1 MSGKKQKR
9 LASWWG
15 TRPEIQACNAGQER
29 LKFNDTN
36 EMEESALHS
45 ARQVLARVKSRA
57 AFPVLAIAMA
67 VSTTVVGMERTSF
80 LTHAAGG
87 SLAVADSAT
96 SDSALGAASA
106 VALRTAA
113 SQAGAGVP
121 VAAAEFDLDVQHR
134 AVDTWVHRF
143 TTSLKGDFQL
153 SLNRMDKYDDMI
165 LAKLDK
171 RQMPRELIY
180 LAMIESNFNPTAK
193 SRVKAVGM
201 WQFMSATARQ
211 FGLTVGRHVDERKDP
226 AKATDAALTYLAKLH
241 DRFGSWYLAAA
252 AYNSG
257 AGTVSKA
264 MRKVLGRTTGTD
276 EDFFRIAHALPKE
289 TRDYVPKLIASAK
302 VGSDPAAYGLKP

>member
-1 MSGKKQKR
+1 LPSV
-9 LASWWG
+9 
-15 TRPEIQACNAGQER
+15 
-29 LKFNDTN
+29 
-36 EMEESALHS
+36 
-45 ARQVLARVKSRA
+45 RQVLARVKSRA
-57 AFPVLAIAMA
+57 AYPILGIAMA
-67 VSTTVVGMERTSF
+67 LSTAVVGLERTSF
-80 LTHAAGG
+80 LTHEMGQ
-87 SLAVADSAT
+87 SAVIADSAV
-96 SDSALGAASA
+96 SDSAMATARA

-113 SQAGAGVP
+113 SEAGVGVP
-121 VAAAEFDLDVQHR
+121 AAAPGLDLDLNHAQVDSWVQ
-134 AVDTWVHRF
+134 RF

-153 SLNRMDKYDDMI
+153 SLNRMDKYSEMI
-165 LAKLDK
+165 SAKLDERK
-171 RQMPRELIY
+171 MPRELIY

-211 FGLTVGRHVDERKDP
+211 FGLTVGRKVDERKDP
-226 AKATDAALTYLAKLH
+226 EKSTDAALTYLAQLH

-276 EDFFRIAHALPKE
+276 EDFFRIAKALPKE

-302 VGSDPAAYGLKP
+302 VGSDPARYGLEP

>member
-1 MSGKKQKR
+1 M
-9 LASWWG
+9 
-15 TRPEIQACNAGQER
+15 
-29 LKFNDTN
+29 D
-36 EMEESALHS
+36 ESA
-45 ARQVLARVKSRA
+45 V
-57 AFPVLAIAMA
+57 
-67 VSTTVVGMERTSF
+67 T
-80 LTHAAGG
+80 
-87 SLAVADSAT
+87 ADSAI
-96 SDSALGAASA
+96 SDSAITAARS

-113 SQAGAGVP
+113 SQVGAGVP
-121 VAAAEFDLDVQHR
+121 VPAPKLDLDVNHKQ
-134 AVDTWVHRF
+134 VDSWVRRF

-165 LAKLDK
+165 SAKLAE
-171 RQMPRELIY
+171 RNMPRELIY

-226 AKATDAALTYLAKLH
+226 EKSTDAALTYLAKLH

-257 AGTVSKA
+257 QGTVSKA
-264 MRKVLGRTTGTD
+264 MKRVLGRTKGTD
-276 EDFFRIAHALPKE
+276 EDFFRIAKALPKE

-302 VGSDPAAYGLKP
+302 VGSDPARYGLEP

>member
-1 MSGKKQKR
+1 
-9 LASWWG
+9 
-15 TRPEIQACNAGQER
+15 
-29 LKFNDTN
+29 
-36 EMEESALHS
+36 MEESALPH
-45 ARQVLARVKSRA
+45 ARQLLARVKSRA
-57 AFPVLAIAMA
+57 AFPVLAVAMA
-67 VSTTVVGMERTSF
+67 VSTAVVGMERASF
-80 LTHAAGG
+80 LTHAVDG
-87 SLAVADSAT
+87 SALVADSSA
-96 SDSALGAASA
+96 DSALAAASV

-113 SQAGAGVP
+113 ATAGTGVAPAAGL
-121 VAAAEFDLDVQHR
+121 DLDVRHK
-134 AVDTWVHRF
+134 AVDSWVHRL

-211 FGLTVGRHVDERKDP
+211 YGLTVGRRVDERKDP
-226 AKATDAALTYLAKLH
+226 ARATDAALTYLAQLH

-264 MRKVLGRTTGTD
+264 MKKVLGRTTGTD
-276 EDFFRIAHALPKE
+276 EDFFRIAGSLPKE

-302 VGSDPAAYGLKP
+302 VGSDPARYGLEP

>member
-1 MSGKKQKR
+1 
-9 LASWWG
+9 
-15 TRPEIQACNAGQER
+15 
-29 LKFNDTN
+29 
-36 EMEESALHS
+36 MEEPALQS

-67 VSTTVVGMERTSF
+67 VSTAVVGMERTSF
-80 LTHAAGG
+80 LTHAVGG
-87 SLAVADSAT
+87 SASVADSAI
-96 SDSALGAASA
+96 SDSALAAASA
-106 VALRTAA
+106 VALATAA

-121 VAAAEFDLDVQHR
+121 ATAGLDLDVQHK
-134 AVDTWVHRF
+134 AVDDWVNRF

-226 AKATDAALTYLAKLH
+226 ARATDAALTYLAQLH

-264 MRKVLGRTTGTD
+264 MKKVLGRTTGTD
-276 EDFFRIAHALPKE
+276 EDFFRIANALPKE

-302 VGSDPAAYGLKP
+302 VGSDPAKYGLEP

>member
-1 MSGKKQKR
+1 
-9 LASWWG
+9 
-15 TRPEIQACNAGQER
+15 
-29 LKFNDTN
+29 
-36 EMEESALHS
+36 MEEAGLES

-57 AFPVLAIAMA
+57 AYPILGIAMA
-67 VSTTVVGMERTSF
+67 LATTVVGLERTSF
-80 LTHAAGG
+80 LSRVVDESAV
-87 SLAVADSAT
+87 VADSSS
-96 SDSALGAASA
+96 SDSA
-106 VALRTAA
+106 
-113 SQAGAGVP
+113 
-121 VAAAEFDLDVQHR
+121 VAAARALALGTAAAQAGVGVPAPAPGLDLDVKHTQ
-134 AVDTWVHRF
+134 VDSWVHRF
-143 TTSLKGDFQL
+143 STSLKGDFQL

-165 LAKLDK
+165 LAKLDE

-211 FGLTVGRHVDERKDP
+211 YGLAVGRHVDERKDP
-226 AKATDAALTYLAKLH
+226 AKATDAALTYLSKLH

-276 EDFFRIAHALPKE
+276 EDFFRIAKALPKE

-302 VGSDPAAYGLKP
+302 VGSDPARYGLEP

>member
-1 MSGKKQKR
+1 
-9 LASWWG
+9 
-15 TRPEIQACNAGQER
+15 
-29 LKFNDTN
+29 
-36 EMEESALHS
+36 MEESALQS

-57 AFPVLAIAMA
+57 AFPVLAIAVA
-67 VSTTVVGMERTSF
+67 VSTAVVGMERTSF
-80 LTHAAGG
+80 LTHAVGASV
-87 SLAVADSAT
+87 SLADSAA
-96 SDSALGAASA
+96 DPAVAAA
-106 VALRTAA
+106 GDVALRTAA

-121 VAAAEFDLDVQHR
+121 VTAAEFDLNAQHQ
-134 AVDTWVHRF
+134 AVDQWVQRL

-153 SLNRMDKYDDMI
+153 SLDRMGKYDDMI

-226 AKATDAALTYLAKLH
+226 ARATDAALTYLSQLH

-276 EDFFRIAHALPKE
+276 EDFFRIASALPKE

-302 VGSDPAAYGLKP
+302 VGSDPARYGLQP

>member
-1 MSGKKQKR
+1 
-9 LASWWG
+9 
-15 TRPEIQACNAGQER
+15 
-29 LKFNDTN
+29 
-36 EMEESALHS
+36 MEESILES
-45 ARQVLARVKSRA
+45 ARQLLARVKSRA

-67 VSTTVVGMERTSF
+67 VSTAVVGMERASF
-80 LTHAAGG
+80 LTHAVGG
-87 SLAVADSAT
+87 SASVADSA
-96 SDSALGAASA
+96 SDSSLTAASD

-121 VAAAEFDLDVQHR
+121 VSAAEFDLNAQHQ

-153 SLNRMDKYDDMI
+153 SLDRMDKYDDMI

-226 AKATDAALTYLAKLH
+226 AKATDAALTYLSQLH

-264 MRKVLGRTTGTD
+264 MKKVLGRTTGTD
-276 EDFFRIAHALPKE
+276 EDFFRIASALPKE

-302 VGSDPAAYGLKP
+302 VGSDPARYGMAP

>member
-1 MSGKKQKR
+1 
-9 LASWWG
+9 
-15 TRPEIQACNAGQER
+15 
-29 LKFNDTN
+29 
-36 EMEESALHS
+36 MEESALES
-45 ARQVLARVKSRA
+45 ARQLLARVKSRA

-67 VSTTVVGMERTSF
+67 VSTAVVGMERTSF
-80 LTHAAGG
+80 LTHAVGG
-87 SLAVADSAT
+87 SASVADSAT
-96 SDSALGAASA
+96 SDSALAAASA
-106 VALRTAA
+106 VALATAA

-121 VAAAEFDLDVQHR
+121 ATAGLDLDVQHK
-134 AVDTWVHRF
+134 AVDDWVHRF
-143 TTSLKGDFQL
+143 STSLKGDFQL
-153 SLNRMDKYDDMI
+153 SLDRMDKYDDMI

-193 SRVKAVGM
+193 SRVRAVGM

-226 AKATDAALTYLAKLH
+226 ARATDAALTYLAQLH

-264 MRKVLGRTTGTD
+264 MKKVLGRTTGTD
-276 EDFFRIAHALPKE
+276 EDFFRIARALPKE

-302 VGSDPAAYGLKP
+302 VGSDPAKYGLEP

>member
-1 MSGKKQKR
+1 M
-9 LASWWG
+9 L
-15 TRPEIQACNAGQER
+15 
-29 LKFNDTN
+29 
-36 EMEESALHS
+36 S

-57 AFPVLAIAMA
+57 AFPVLGIAMA
-67 VSTTVVGMERTSF
+67 LSTAVVGMERTSF
-80 LTHAAGG
+80 LTTAMGEQAP
-87 SLAVADSAT
+87 VADAAV
-96 SDSALGAASA
+96 SDSVSDSTVAAASA
-106 VALRTAA
+106 LALRTAA

-121 VAAAEFDLDVQHR
+121 VTVKTARLDLDVDHKQ
-134 AVDTWVHRF
+134 VDSWVHRF
-143 TTSLKGDFQL
+143 ATSLKGDFQL

-165 LAKLDK
+165 LAKLDERK
-171 RQMPRELIY
+171 MPRELIY

-211 FGLTVGRHVDERKDP
+211 YGLAVGRHVDERKDP
-226 AKATDAALTYLAKLH
+226 EKATDAALTYLGKLH

-276 EDFFRIAHALPKE
+276 EDFFRIARALPKE

-302 VGSDPAAYGLKP
+302 VGSDPARYGLER